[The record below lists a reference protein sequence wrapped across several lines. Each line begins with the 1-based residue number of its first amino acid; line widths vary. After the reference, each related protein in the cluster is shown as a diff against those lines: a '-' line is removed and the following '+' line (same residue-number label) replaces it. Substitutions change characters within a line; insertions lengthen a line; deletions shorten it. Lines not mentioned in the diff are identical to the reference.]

1 MRVHILRA
9 SRRTFCDKDAA
20 RVRKAVWDGETFEI
34 ALALE
39 EETLCWP
46 CSRKAGV

>member
-1 MRVHILRA
+1 MRVHIMRN
-9 SRRTFCDKDAA
+9 SRLTFCGRDAA
-20 RVRKAVWDGETFEI
+20 RVGKAVWDGETFEI

-39 EETLCWP
+39 EETLCSR